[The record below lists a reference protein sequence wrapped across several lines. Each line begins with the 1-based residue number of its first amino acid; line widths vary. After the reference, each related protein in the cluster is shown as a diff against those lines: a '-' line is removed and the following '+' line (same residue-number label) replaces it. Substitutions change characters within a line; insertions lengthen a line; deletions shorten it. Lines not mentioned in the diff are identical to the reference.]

1 MNRFKHAAILLL
13 DGASEPSQNVA
24 TLYAVCKMLDA
35 LYSASQIS
43 YLASTVETLRDEI
56 RMQVAV
62 HSLHFARRISQM
74 SGVLDRQI
82 ASLPS
87 LG

>member
-1 MNRFKHAAILLL
+1 MNRFRHAAILLL

-35 LYSASQIS
+35 LYTSSQIS
-43 YLASTVETLRDEI
+43 YRASSVETLRDEI

-62 HSLHFARRISQM
+62 HSLHFARQISEM
-74 SGVLDRQI
+74 SGVLDKQI
-82 ASLPS
+82 VSLPS

>member
-1 MNRFKHAAILLL
+1 MNRFRYASILLL

-35 LYSASQIS
+35 LYTASQIS
-43 YLASTVETLRDEI
+43 YKASSVESLKDEI

-62 HSLHFARRISQM
+62 HSLHFAREISQM
-74 SGVLDRQI
+74 SGVLDKQI
-82 ASLPS
+82 LSIPGLN
-87 LG
+87 